1 MGNFPVIIFDFETTG
16 LSPQLGDRPIEIG
29 AVLIEDTKVTHQFQ
43 SLMNPGFTVSS
54 FIESYTGIGNDMVQ
68 SAPPC
73 EEVMEQFAEFIG
85 DYPLVA
91 HNASFDLKFLD
102 SELKFIGMSRRND
115 ITCSMLTARRVYPDA
130 PNHQLGTLVRYC
142 GVYTDGTFHRA
153 LADAEMTG
161 RLWISMIEKIKN
173 TFGVNHITF
182 DLMQKLSRISKA
194 KTPHYLRNLA
204 SQQSNPDLF
213 DGRKR

>member
-29 AVLIEDTKVTHQFQ
+29 AVLLEDSKVTHRFQ

-85 DYPLVA
+85 NYPLVA

-102 SELKFIGMSRRND
+102 SELRFIGKSRQNAMA
-115 ITCSMLTARRVYPDA
+115 CSMLTARRVYPDA

-161 RLWISMIEKIKN
+161 RLWIAMIEKIKN
-173 TFGVNHITF
+173 TFGVGQVTF
-182 DLMQKLSRISKA
+182 DLMQKLSKISKA
-194 KTPHYLRNLA
+194 KTPLYLRNVA
-204 SQQSNPDLF
+204 SQQGNAELLN
-213 DGRKR
+213 GTER

>member
-213 DGRKR
+213 NGRKR